1 MRSTNLLICFG
12 NNTLSIFL
20 KILSKNCRVMAV
32 TDRWQTAKDSNIFAP
47 KAILNTPFSSLY
59 GQPKTQK
66 PHKVSSVFI
75 TPLFYWFDVLTMSQV
90 LHLSAFWIA
99 SPGPETLSGR
109 GKVRSVT
116 IGHRIFFNNC
126 KLFTIDVALGISKVS
141 PDSDFFSFCTRQPI
155 FKSDEKWSDN

>member
-12 NNTLSIFL
+12 NKILSIFL

-47 KAILNTPFSSLY
+47 KAVLNTPFSSLY
-59 GQPKTQK
+59 SQPNTQN
-66 PHKVSSVFI
+66 PQSVKCFFHSLI
-75 TPLFYWFDVLTMSQV
+75 SPYPIDVLTMSQV

-109 GKVRSVT
+109 RKVWSLT
-116 IGHRIFFNNC
+116 IGHRNFFTTVNLSQLTLLW
-126 KLFTIDVALGISKVS
+126 K
-141 PDSDFFSFCTRQPI
+141 
-155 FKSDEKWSDN
+155 